1 MTTITNAAAP
11 KMTLKLALEE
21 NAKLRTKCNELEQKN
36 SDLTSLNAVLRAKA
50 YPEHSTNSAKPKLRS
65 VVSSKPFEL
74 SDLGQRRKALSMYY
88 GAQTRID
95 REGNIEMYSKKR
107 AAWCIVPADHNIPNQ
122 A

>member
-11 KMTLKLALEE
+11 KMNMKQTTEAL
-21 NAKLRTKCNELEQKN
+21 RQMTVHCNQLEKKIA
-36 SDLTSLNAVLRAKA
+36 DLTSLNAVLRAKA